1 MDILIVP
8 IIQILIL
15 LISIYNMLVIAAVV
29 FDWLRLLGILDMRN
43 RYVLKVSGVLTLLTY
58 PVLSRIRKV
67 IRPIGNI
74 DISPFVLILALVFVE
89 EVLARIA
96 YKVS

>member
-15 LISIYNMLVIAAVV
+15 LISIYNMIVIAAVV

>member
-15 LISIYNMLVIAAVV
+15 LISIYNMIVIAAVV

-43 RYVLKVSGVLTLLTY
+43 RYVLKVSGVLALLTY

>member
-15 LISIYNMLVIAAVV
+15 LISIYNMIVIAAVV

-58 PVLSRIRKV
+58 PVLSRIRRV

>member
-15 LISIYNMLVIAAVV
+15 LISIYNMIVIAAVV

-67 IRPIGNI
+67 IKPIGNI

-89 EVLARIA
+89 EVLARLA
-96 YKVS
+96 YKMS

>member
-1 MDILIVP
+1 VDILIVP

-15 LISIYNMLVIAAVV
+15 LISIYNMIVIAAVV

>member
-15 LISIYNMLVIAAVV
+15 LISIYNMIVIAAVV
-29 FDWLRLLGILDMRN
+29 FDWLKLLGILDMRN

-58 PVLSRIRKV
+58 PALSRIRKV

-89 EVLARIA
+89 EVLARLA

>member
-1 MDILIVP
+1 VDILIVP

-15 LISIYNMLVIAAVV
+15 VISIYNMIVIAAVV

-43 RYVLKVSGVLTLLTY
+43 RYVLKVSDILTLLTY
-58 PVLSRIRKV
+58 PVLSRIRRV
-67 IRPIGNI
+67 IKPIGNI

-89 EVLARIA
+89 EVLARLA

>member
-15 LISIYNMLVIAAVV
+15 VISIYNMIVIAAVV

-43 RYVLKVSGVLTLLTY
+43 RYVMKVSDILTLLTY
-58 PVLSRIRKV
+58 PALSRIRRV
-67 IRPIGNI
+67 IKPIGNI

-89 EVLARIA
+89 EVLARLA